1 MNEKLFAN
9 WKTAMRNSA
18 TGPLTIACEV
28 VENENKWDPKHK
40 DTGGLSYTA
49 ALERALGDGHGL
61 RFFRSRANAVNA
73 LGGMRNAV
81 MFHHAAA
88 VWLTGKLRA
97 EKLEQAITIL
107 ATTFN
112 QRHQCPMMTSTVV
125 RVTRDLCGYRP
136 RTRIVS
142 EPEEIA
148 RLRQRIA
155 DLEIENA
162 KLSELLSMEIP
173 NEKPRAK
180 TKETE

>member
-1 MNEKLFAN
+1 MSEKLFAN

-28 VENENKWDPKHK
+28 VENESQWDPKHE

-61 RFFRSRANAVNA
+61 RFFRSRANAVKA

-81 MFHHAAA
+81 MFHHNAA
-88 VWLTGKLRA
+88 VWLTGKLRD
-97 EKLEQAITIL
+97 EKLEQALAIL
-107 ATTFN
+107 GTTFN

-142 EPEEIA
+142 ESEEVA

-155 DLEIENA
+155 ELEVENA
-162 KLSELLSMEIP
+162 KLAELLQVEIP
-173 NEKPRAK
+173 NEEQGAK
-180 TKETE
+180 TKAMD